1 MRAAVFEGP
10 GNIRIQHVP
19 DPEVELPTDAVVRV
33 VSAALCG
40 TDLWSY
46 RGYGQRQPGER
57 IGHEF
62 LGVVTD
68 VGPDVRTVRPGDL
81 VISPFT
87 WSDGTCEYCL
97 SGLTTSCVDG
107 GVFGE
112 PGHDGAQGEALRVP
126 HADGTL
132 VVVPPAL
139 RDAPAE
145 LLLPLCDVLPTGH
158 HAALSAGVKF
168 GHRVVV
174 VGDGAVGLCA
184 VLAARR
190 LGAESVTVI
199 GHHEQRLELARRLG
213 ATDVV
218 HGRSGDRVAEEVIT
232 LTGGAH
238 AVLECVGAQPALSTA
253 VAVARDGATIG
264 YVGVPHLVEGL
275 DLSQLFGRNI
285 DLAGGITPART
296 YLPELMTDIALGNL
310 DASPVFDA
318 VVDLAGVPD
327 GYLAMDGRKAVKV
340 RVDVS
345 PV

>member
-10 GNIRIQHVP
+10 GNIRVQHVP

-40 TDLWSY
+40 SDLWSY
-46 RGYGQRQPGER
+46 RGYGQRMPGAR

-62 LGVVTD
+62 VGVVED
-68 VGPDVRTVRPGDL
+68 VGADVRTIRPGDL
-81 VISPFT
+81 VVSPFT

-97 SGLTTSCVDG
+97 SGLQTSCVDG
-107 GVFGE
+107 GIYGE
-112 PGHDGAQGEALRVP
+112 PGHDGAQGEGVRVP

-139 RDAPAE
+139 RDADPS

-158 HAALSAGVKF
+158 HAARSAGVRY
-168 GHRVVV
+168 GRRVVV

-184 VLAARR
+184 VVASRR
-190 LGAESVTVI
+190 LGADSVTVI
-199 GHHEQRLELARRLG
+199 GHHEERLDLARRLG

-218 HGRSGDRVAEEVIT
+218 LGRGDEAVEQVIT

-238 AVLECVGAQPALSTA
+238 AVLECVGAQAAWDTSL
-253 VAVARDGATIG
+253 AVARDGATIG

-275 DLSQLFGRNI
+275 HVDALFSRNI
-285 DLAGGITPART
+285 GIAGGIAPARA
-296 YLPELMTDIALGNL
+296 YIPELLTDIALGSL
-310 DASPVFDA
+310 DASAVLDA
-318 VVDLAGVPD
+318 AVDLEGVPD
-327 GYLAMDGRKAVKV
+327 GYVAMDTRKAVKV

-345 PV
+345 SP

>member
-10 GNIRIQHVP
+10 GNIRIQQVP

-33 VSAALCG
+33 VAAAVCG
-40 TDLWSY
+40 SDLWSY
-46 RGYGQRQPGER
+46 RGYGQRLPGAR

-62 LGVVTD
+62 LGVVAD
-68 VGPDVRTVRPGDL
+68 VGADVRTVRTGDL

-87 WSDGTCEYCL
+87 FSDGTCEYCL
-97 SGLTTSCVDG
+97 SGLPTSCVDG
-107 GVFGE
+107 GIFGE

-139 RDAPAE
+139 RDADPG

-158 HAALSAGVKF
+158 HAARSAGVRY
-168 GHRVVV
+168 GQRVVV

-184 VLAARR
+184 VIAARR

-199 GHHEQRLELARRLG
+199 GHHEERLELARRLG

-218 HGRSGDRVAEEVIT
+218 TGRGEDAAEQVIT

-238 AVLECVGAQPALSTA
+238 AVLECVGAQAAMDTA
-253 VAVARDGATIG
+253 IAVARDGATIG
-264 YVGVPHLVEGL
+264 YVGVPHLVDGV
-275 DLSQLFGRNI
+275 DLGQLFGRNI
-285 DLAGGITPART
+285 GILGGIAPARA
-296 YLPELMTDIALGNL
+296 YIPELMTDVALGNL
-310 DASPVFDA
+310 DASAVLDA
-318 VVDLAGVPD
+318 SVDLEGVPD
-327 GYLAMDGRKAVKV
+327 GYVAMDSRKAVKV
-340 RVDVS
+340 RVNVS
-345 PV
+345 AV

>member
-1 MRAAVFEGP
+1 VRAAVFEGP
-10 GNIRIQHVP
+10 GNIRVQTVP
-19 DPEVELPTDAVVRV
+19 DPEVELSTDAVVQV
-33 VSAALCG
+33 TSAAICG
-40 TDLWSY
+40 SDLWSY
-46 RGYGQRQPGER
+46 RGYGSRTPGAR

-68 VGPDVRTVRPGDL
+68 VGADVRTVRPGDL
-81 VISPFT
+81 VVSPFT

-107 GVFGE
+107 GVFAE
-112 PGHDGAQGEALRVP
+112 PGEDGAQGEAVRVP

-139 RDAPAE
+139 RDADPSV
-145 LLLPLCDVLPTGH
+145 LLPLTDVLPTGH
-158 HAALSAGVKF
+158 HAARSAGVRF

-174 VGDGAVGLCA
+174 IGDGAVGLCA

-218 HGRSGDRVAEEVIT
+218 RGGGEAAVERVMT

-238 AVLECVGAQPALSTA
+238 AVLECVGAQAAMDTA
-253 VAVARDGATIG
+253 IAVARDGATIG
-264 YVGVPHLVEGL
+264 YVGVPHLVDGI
-275 DLSQLFGRNI
+275 DLSQLFNRNI
-285 DLAGGITPART
+285 GFAGGVAPART
-296 YLPELMTDIALGNL
+296 YLPELMTEIALGNL
-310 DASPVFDA
+310 DASPVLDA
-318 VVDLAGVPD
+318 AVTLDGIAD
-327 GYLAMDGRKAVKV
+327 GYVAMDSRKSVKV
-340 RVDVS
+340 RVDVG
-345 PV
+345 

>member
-10 GNIRIQHVP
+10 GNIRIQDVP

-33 VSAALCG
+33 VSAAICG
-40 TDLWSY
+40 SDLWSY
-46 RGYGQRQPGER
+46 RGYGTRMPGAR

-68 VGPDVRTVRPGDL
+68 VGADVRTVRTGDL
-81 VISPFT
+81 VVSPFA

-97 SGLTTSCVDG
+97 SGLPTSCVDG
-107 GVFGE
+107 GVYAE

-139 RDAPAE
+139 RDADPG
-145 LLLPLCDVLPTGH
+145 LLLPLTDVLATGH
-158 HAALSAGVKF
+158 HAAVSAKVRF
-168 GHRVVV
+168 GRRVVV
-174 VGDGAVGLCA
+174 IGDGAVGLCA

-190 LGAESVTVI
+190 LGADSVTVL
-199 GHHEQRLELARRLG
+199 GHHEQRLDLARRLG

-218 HGRSGDRVAEEVIT
+218 RGSGDAAVEQVMT

-238 AVLECVGAQPALSTA
+238 AVLECVGAQAALDTA
-253 VAVARDGATIG
+253 IAVARDGATIG
-264 YVGVPHLVEGL
+264 WVGVPQLVDGI
-275 DLSQLFGRNI
+275 DLSPLFARNI
-285 DLAGGITPART
+285 SIVGGVAPVRS
-296 YLPELMTDIALGNL
+296 YLPELMTDVALGTL

-327 GYLAMDGRKAVKV
+327 GYLAMDSRKALKV

-345 PV
+345 SL

>member
-10 GNIRIQHVP
+10 GNIRIQQVP
-19 DPEVELPTDAVVRV
+19 DPEVELSTDAVVRV
-33 VSAALCG
+33 TSAAICG
-40 TDLWSY
+40 SDLWSY
-46 RGYGQRQPGER
+46 RGYGSRTPGAR

-68 VGPDVRTVRPGDL
+68 VGADVRTVRTGDL
-81 VISPFT
+81 VLSPFT

-97 SGLTTSCVDG
+97 SGLPTSCVDG
-107 GVFGE
+107 GVFAE

-139 RDAPAE
+139 RDADPS
-145 LLLPLCDVLPTGH
+145 LLLPLTDVVPTGH
-158 HAALSAGVKF
+158 HAARSAKVRF

-174 VGDGAVGLCA
+174 IGDGAVGLCA

-190 LGAESVTVI
+190 MGAESVTLI
-199 GHHEQRLELARRLG
+199 GHHEQRLELARRFG

-218 HGRSGDRVAEEVIT
+218 RGGGESAVERVMT

-238 AVLECVGAQPALSTA
+238 AVLECVGAQASLDMA

-264 YVGVPHLVEGL
+264 YVGVPHLVDGL
-275 DLSQLFGRNI
+275 DLGQLFGRNI
-285 DLAGGITPART
+285 NLAGGVAPVRA
-296 YLPELMTDIALGNL
+296 YLPELMTDVALGSL
-310 DASPVFDA
+310 DASALLDS
-318 VVDLAGVPD
+318 VVDLDGVPD
-327 GYLAMDGRKAVKV
+327 GFLAMDSRKALKV

-345 PV
+345 AV

>member
-112 PGHDGAQGEALRVP
+112 PGHDGAQGEALR
-126 HADGTL
+126 
-132 VVVPPAL
+132 
-139 RDAPAE
+139 DAPPE

-158 HAALSAGVKF
+158 HAARSAGVKF

-184 VLAARR
+184 LLAARR

-218 HGRSGDRVAEEVIT
+218 IGRGERVAEEVIT

-238 AVLECVGAQPALSTA
+238 AVLECVGAQSALSTA

-275 DLSQLFGRNI
+275 DVSGLFGRNI
-285 DLAGGITPART
+285 NLAGGVTPART
-296 YLPELMTDIALGNL
+296 YLPELMTDIALGDL

>member
-10 GNIRIQHVP
+10 GNIRIQQVP
-19 DPEVELPTDAVVRV
+19 DPEVELSTDAVVRV
-33 VSAALCG
+33 TSAAICG
-40 TDLWSY
+40 SDLWSY
-46 RGYGQRQPGER
+46 RGYGTRLPGAR

-68 VGPDVRTVRPGDL
+68 VGADVRTVRTGDL
-81 VISPFT
+81 VLSPFT

-97 SGLTTSCVDG
+97 SGLPTSCVDG
-107 GVFGE
+107 GVYAE
-112 PGHDGAQGEALRVP
+112 PGHDGAQGEAVRVP

-139 RDAPAE
+139 RDADPS
-145 LLLPLCDVLPTGH
+145 LLLPLTDVLPTGH
-158 HAALSAGVKF
+158 HAARSAEVRF

-174 VGDGAVGLCA
+174 IGDGAVGLCA

-190 LGAESVTVI
+190 LGAESVTLI

-218 HGRSGDRVAEEVIT
+218 RGGGEAAVERVMT

-238 AVLECVGAQPALSTA
+238 AVLECVGAQASLDMA

-264 YVGVPHLVEGL
+264 YVGVPHLVDGL
-275 DLSQLFGRNI
+275 DLGLLFGRNI
-285 DLAGGITPART
+285 NLAGGVAPVRA
-296 YLPELMTDIALGNL
+296 YLPELMTDVALGAL
-310 DASPVFDA
+310 DASA
-318 VVDLAGVPD
+318 VLDSAVDLAGVPD
-327 GYLAMDGRKAVKV
+327 GYLAMDSRKAVKV

-345 PV
+345 AA

>member
-10 GNIRIQHVP
+10 GNIRIQQVP
-19 DPEVELPTDAVVRV
+19 DPEVELSTDAVVRV
-33 VSAALCG
+33 TSAAICG
-40 TDLWSY
+40 SDLWSY
-46 RGYGQRQPGER
+46 RGYGSRVPGAR

-68 VGPDVRTVRPGDL
+68 VGADVRTVRTGDL
-81 VISPFT
+81 VLSPFT

-97 SGLTTSCVDG
+97 SGLPTSCVDG
-107 GVFGE
+107 GVFAE

-139 RDAPAE
+139 RDADPS
-145 LLLPLCDVLPTGH
+145 LLLPLTDVLPTGH
-158 HAALSAGVKF
+158 HAARSAGVRF

-174 VGDGAVGLCA
+174 IGDGAVGLCA

-190 LGAESVTVI
+190 LGAESVTLI

-218 HGRSGDRVAEEVIT
+218 RGGGESAVERVMT

-238 AVLECVGAQPALSTA
+238 AVLECVGAQASLDMA

-264 YVGVPHLVEGL
+264 YVGVPHLVDGL
-275 DLSQLFGRNI
+275 DLGQLFGRNI
-285 DLAGGITPART
+285 NLAGGVAPARA
-296 YLPELMTDIALGNL
+296 YLPELMTEVALGNL
-310 DASPVFDA
+310 DASA
-318 VVDLAGVPD
+318 VLDTTVDLDGVPD
-327 GYLAMDGRKAVKV
+327 GFVAMDSRKALKV

-345 PV
+345 AA

>member
-40 TDLWSY
+40 TDLWAY

-62 LGVVTD
+62 LGVITD

-126 HADGTL
+126 HADGT
-132 VVVPPAL
+132 
-139 RDAPAE
+139 
-145 LLLPLCDVLPTGH
+145 
-158 HAALSAGVKF
+158 
-168 GHRVVV
+168 RVV
-174 VGDGAVGLCA
+174 
-184 VLAARR
+184 
-190 LGAESVTVI
+190 
-199 GHHEQRLELARRLG
+199 
-213 ATDVV
+213 
-218 HGRSGDRVAEEVIT
+218 
-232 LTGGAH
+232 
-238 AVLECVGAQPALSTA
+238 
-253 VAVARDGATIG
+253 
-264 YVGVPHLVEGL
+264 
-275 DLSQLFGRNI
+275 
-285 DLAGGITPART
+285 
-296 YLPELMTDIALGNL
+296 
-310 DASPVFDA
+310 
-318 VVDLAGVPD
+318 
-327 GYLAMDGRKAVKV
+327 
-340 RVDVS
+340 
-345 PV
+345 